1 MAQPVDF
8 KSIRSW
14 RGSQDQA
21 FEELCYQLRDPTPPS
36 ASLVKTGS
44 PDGGLEWYFRFS
56 NGVEWGWQ
64 AKYSFDIESLLGLM
78 EKSLRTV
85 VSKRPSCR
93 RLTFCIPFD
102 LPDERRGSERKSA
115 REKFESRKKSW
126 KKKIKGSNRVK
137 IELWPEGEL
146 LERMTSHP
154 AQRGIAGFFWGKE
167 VFSPEW
173 CRKRLDVTLKL
184 AGERYSP
191 ELHIDL
197 PVAFALEGLGRSRI
211 FWGRFGIRCAEV
223 RKCANSIR
231 LKGATGIGVTKE
243 VREVIKAAGAWQ
255 EFFVPPLGSERRL
268 DAGGLLDLTQKLAE
282 AVRNAFPEMESRRQP
297 DESKRQQSL
306 RERRNHLTH
315 KLNRLYSALS
325 ELEDFLQGPGGT
337 AAQAGTLL
345 LTGEAGQGKTH
356 LFCDVGERAVE
367 NGQPAIVLLGA
378 QFPGTDV
385 WTAIA
390 KQLGLGDA
398 GTEVVVGAMQAAGEA
413 SGAPFLLLVDAL
425 NEASEPEA
433 WRTELPVLLAEI
445 GGNPWISVAVSLR
458 SSFIPVV
465 LPPSAEL
472 PEMAEVEH
480 PGFEG
485 RELQATERFF
495 DYFGLQQPRI
505 PLLTPEF
512 TNPLFLK
519 LYCEGMK
526 GLGLQAPE
534 KGSIQ
539 VGDVFGRYLKWK
551 EQRIDQKLKLDP
563 ELHAVSAALKK
574 FSEELLETGRDS
586 LPFEEGATLV
596 NSFAP
601 HKTEWP
607 NTLAGQ
613 LQSEGLLTSDLAWN
627 WETDDYVRTLR
638 FSYQRF
644 GDYQAVR
651 ALLTPFN
658 SAREFQAELKASAKL
673 RGKIRNA
680 PAGWI
685 EALSVEL
692 PEKFGLELLDAM
704 RWRLDDPRRWTWD
717 RALVRSIVSRNPEM
731 VSDRSRQ
738 LLVQAQK
745 RTPRVR
751 EDVLEGLLAVA
762 PDPLH
767 PLNADYLHA
776 RLLGFSMPDRD
787 VAWSMET
794 YWAFGSGGPLDR
806 LIRWAARNGHREAP
820 DEVVALA
827 ALPIIW
833 CFTSPN
839 RRLRDFATKALVN
852 LLLSRIAMLPQL
864 LRRFEHVDDPYVLER
879 LALVAYGAI
888 LCGGD
893 RDVESAAEALNALRA
908 IALDDPDQIPNIITR
923 DATRG
928 IAEWCLR
935 KDQISQDEYDEC
947 APPYGSDPPTKTRTE
962 KQLERAYGRNRR
974 DRKSQFVGSEYGS
987 LFMSLFDM
995 GDFARY
1001 VVEGKVRDFTQYPLD
1016 KPVPPARPRKRWR
1029 TDKKKLAE
1037 LEASLTD
1044 SQKAL
1049 VAGDK
1054 DAADLVEALNHE
1066 QRQLLVEAMHAQPR
1080 VDWRAEYPIS
1090 NARAWLFERV
1100 LSLGW
1105 TPERFGDWE
1114 ETYARSSSRSPGSRE
1129 RFGKKYQW
1137 IALREL
1143 VARLADNFY
1152 RRGWPRDDLRPYEGP
1167 WEFFGRDLD
1176 PTLPTAARRDGERDG
1191 LIFGATFPVDDLK
1204 AWWVPPGPSFTT
1216 DDSPPTDNWA
1226 QDPSGIP
1233 EFEPLVRKQDKD
1245 GVNWVVLQAYY
1256 NWDDERSGDDRSGT
1270 GRQRDLWS
1278 HIKSWLVIRRDS
1290 GRLVDFL
1297 ESRSLMGNWM
1307 PDGLELT
1314 DAAYLGEMPW
1324 GEAVREYSADWQ
1336 EVSPRRESGPEGLLV
1351 YPSWI
1356 QYHWEGNVWDASIDD
1371 GVLAMLP
1378 APLLFDGGSLTWD
1391 AGDRTWRSPEGVI
1404 VAQYRQTDELGQRHS
1419 ALLVNEKWL
1428 RSQLDQGDWDLV
1440 VGWLGEKQLFD
1451 RDFAAG
1457 GLVGSWTE
1465 INGVASLGH
1474 EAWHF
1479 GNRRLDVVDRR
1490 GDA

>member
-1 MAQPVDF
+1 MVQPVDF

-14 RGSQDQA
+14 RSSQNQA
-21 FEELCYQLRDPTPPS
+21 FEELCFQLRDPTPPN

-44 PDGGLEWYFRFS
+44 PDGGLEWYFRFN

-78 EKSLRTV
+78 QKSLRTV
-85 VSKRPSCR
+85 VKKRPNCR

-102 LPDERRGSERKSA
+102 LPDERQGRERKSA

-126 KKKIKGSNRVK
+126 KKNIKGADRVK
-137 IELWPEGEL
+137 IELWSEGEL
-146 LERMTSHP
+146 LERLTSHP
-154 AQRGIAGFFWGKE
+154 AQRGIARFFWDKE

-173 CRKRLDVTLKL
+173 CRKRLDVTVKL

-197 PVAFALEGLGRSRI
+197 PVAFALEGLGRSNT
-211 FWGRFGIRCAEV
+211 FWERFNSRCAEV
-223 RKCANSIR
+223 RKFARSIR
-231 LKGATGIGVTKE
+231 LKGATGVGVTGE
-243 VREVIKAAGAWQ
+243 VREVIRAGSAWQ
-255 EFFVPPLGSERRL
+255 EFFDRPFGPARRL
-268 DAGGLLDLTQKLAE
+268 DASGLLDLTRKLTE
-282 AVRNAFPEMESRRQP
+282 AVRNAFPEMESRRP
-297 DESKRQQSL
+297 AAESKRQQNL
-306 RERRNHLTH
+306 RERRSHLTH
-315 KLNRLYSALS
+315 KLNRLHSALI
-325 ELEDFLQGPGGT
+325 ELEDFLEGPAGT
-337 AAQAGTLL
+337 AAQVGTLL

-356 LFCDVGERAVE
+356 LFCDEGERAVE
-367 NGQPAIVLLGA
+367 GGQPAIVLLGA
-378 QFPGTDV
+378 QFPGPDV

-390 KQLGLGDA
+390 KQLGLGGA

-433 WRTELPVLLAEI
+433 WRTELPALLAEI
-445 GGNPWISVAVSLR
+445 DGNPWISVAVSLR
-458 SSFIPVV
+458 SSFIPIV

-472 PEMAEVEH
+472 PEMAELEH

-485 RELQATERFF
+485 RELEATERFF

-526 GLGLQAPE
+526 GLGLEAPE

-539 VGDVFGRYLKWK
+539 VGDVFGRYLEWK
-551 EQRIDQKLKLDP
+551 EQRVDQKLKLDP
-563 ELHAVSAALKK
+563 ELHVVSAALKK
-574 FSEELLETGRDS
+574 FSEELLEAGRDS
-586 LPFEEGATLV
+586 LPYEEGATLV

-601 HKTEWP
+601 QKTEWP

-613 LQSEGLLTSDLAWN
+613 LQSEGLLTSDLAWD

-658 SAREFQAELKASAKL
+658 SAQEFQAELKASAKL

-692 PEKFGLELLDAM
+692 PEKLGLELLDAM
-704 RWRLDDPRRWTWD
+704 RWRLDNPGRWTWD
-717 RALVRSIVSRNPEM
+717 RALVRSIVSRHPET

-738 LLVQAQK
+738 LLVRAQK

-762 PDPLH
+762 PDPTH
-767 PLNADYLHA
+767 PLNAAYLHA
-776 RLLGFSMPDRD
+776 RLLNLSMPDRD

-794 YWAFGSGGPLDR
+794 YWAFGNGGPLDR
-806 LIRWAARNGHREAP
+806 LIRWAARNAHREAP
-820 DEVVALA
+820 DEVVELA
-827 ALPIIW
+827 ALPMIW

-852 LLLSRIAMLPQL
+852 LLLSRIAILPQI
-864 LRRFEHVDDPYVLER
+864 LRRFEAVNDPYVLER
-879 LALVAYGAI
+879 LSLVAYGAI

-893 RDVESAAEALNALRA
+893 QEAESTVQALSVLRA
-908 IALDDPDQIPNIITR
+908 IALDSPDQVPNIITR

-935 KDQISQDEYDEC
+935 KGLISQDEYDEC
-947 APPYGSDPPTKTRTE
+947 APPYRSDPPAKTRTE
-962 KQLERAYGRNRR
+962 KQLERAYGRYRK
-974 DRKSQFVGSEYGS
+974 DRKGEFIGSEYGA
-987 LFMSLFDM
+987 LFLSLFDM

-1016 KPVPPARPRKRWR
+1016 KPAPSARPKKRWH

-1049 VAGDK
+1049 VGGEK
-1054 DAADLVEALNHE
+1054 DAAELVDALSPE
-1066 QRQLLVEAMHAQPR
+1066 QRQLLMEAMHARPR
-1080 VDWRAEYPIS
+1080 VDRRAEYPIS
-1090 NARAWLFERV
+1090 KARAWLFERV

-1105 TPERFGDWE
+1105 TPERFEDWE
-1114 ETYARSSSRSPGSRE
+1114 DTYARSSSRSPSSQE

-1152 RRGWPRDDLRPYEGP
+1152 RRAWPGDDLRPYEGP
-1167 WEFFGRDLD
+1167 WQFFGRDLD
-1176 PTLPTAARRDGERDG
+1176 PTLPPAARRDGERDG
-1191 LIFGATFPVDDLK
+1191 LTFEATFPVDDLK
-1204 AWWVPPGPSFTT
+1204 AWWVPPGPSFTA
-1216 DDSPPTDNWA
+1216 DDSLPSDTWA
-1226 QDPSGIP
+1226 QDPTGIP
-1233 EFEPLVRKQDKD
+1233 EFEPLVRTQDE
-1245 GVNWVVLQAYY
+1245 GGANWVVLQAYY
-1256 NWDDERSGDDRSGT
+1256 NWDDERRDDDRGGA
-1270 GRQRDLWS
+1270 GRQRNVWS
-1278 HIKSWLVIRRDS
+1278 HIKSWLVQKQNA

-1297 ESRSLMGNWM
+1297 ESRTLMGNWM

-1324 GEAVREYSADWQ
+1324 GEAVREYSADWR

-1356 QYHWEGNVWDASIDD
+1356 QYHWEGNVGDASIDD
-1371 GVLAMLP
+1371 GVFAMLP

-1391 AGDRTWRSPEGVI
+1391 AGNRAWRSLEGEI
-1404 VAQYRQTDELGQRHS
+1404 VAQYREADELGQRHS
-1419 ALLVNEKWL
+1419 VLLVREKWL
-1428 RSQLDQGDWDLV
+1428 HSQLDQGGWELV

-1451 RDFAAG
+1451 RDLVAG

-1465 INGVASLGH
+1465 INGVASLGD
-1474 EAWHF
+1474 EAWQF
-1479 GNRRLDVVDRR
+1479 GDRRLDVVDRR
-1490 GDA
+1490 GDG